1 MWNIISIFHGNGLL
15 ALEGWGTAQV
25 LSASFE
31 DTKSDVSKLLNGSE
45 THLNF

>member
-1 MWNIISIFHGNGLL
+1 MGTVYRAFK
-15 ALEGWGTAQV
+15 AVGTAQV